1 MVVENNGKK
10 ILIVDDDQSILQTLK
25 LILQSEGYTVET
37 AETGGEAIEKS
48 KAQQYNLALLDIRLP
63 DMEGTRLLTKMRS
76 GTPRMRRIMITGYSS
91 LENALESLNNGADA
105 YIEKPIQPR
114 QLLNIIKDKLHD
126 QELEQYVTVTE
137 QSVQITSP

>member
-63 DMEGTRLLTKMRS
+63 DMEGTKLLTKMRS
-76 GTPRMRRIMITGYSS
+76 GIPRMRRIMVTGYSS

-114 QLLNIIKDKLHD
+114 QLLNIIKDKLHE
-126 QELEQYVTVTE
+126 QEVEEYVTVTE

>member
-63 DMEGTRLLTKMRS
+63 DMEGTKLLTKMRS

-91 LENALESLNNGADA
+91 LESALESLNNGADA

-114 QLLNIIKDKLHD
+114 QLLDIIKDKLHE
-126 QELEQYVTVTE
+126 QEVEEYVTVTE